1 MNKHT
6 ISKVLEKPLISEK
19 STNSA
24 ELHKTFVFK
33 VQKKSN
39 KLQIKQAIEL
49 MFDVKVNSVHVLNI
63 KGKSKRFGRSIGKR
77 SDWKKA
83 YVKLKPG
90 FDIEY
95 SIN

>member
-6 ISKVLEKPLISEK
+6 IARVLEKPLISEK

-24 ELHKTFVFK
+24 ELNKTFVFK
-33 VQKKSN
+33 VQNKSN
-39 KLQIKQAIEL
+39 KFQIKQAIEL
-49 MFDVKVNSVHVLNI
+49 MFDVKVDSVHVINM
-63 KGKSKRFGRSIGKR
+63 KGKAKRFGRSIGKR

-90 FDIEY
+90 FDIDY